1 MRAAILI
8 LVTFL
13 LQGLI
18 SGLMPAEVAPPD
30 LPFLAALALAG
41 FYPLYVGL
49 PLAFVIGIL
58 QDLLSAGYP
67 GLHTVGLLCGVYVY
81 YRLSRSFHSDEL
93 LGQITI
99 LGGSFLA
106 KWLGYALVGYWLRG
120 GPFAFAALT
129 GVFVSEIL
137 LTLGLAPFLLGW
149 ARRVL
154 GETRRE

>member
-8 LVTFL
+8 LLTFL
-13 LQGLI
+13 LQGLV
-18 SGLMPAEVAPPD
+18 SALVPAELAPPD

-41 FYPLYVGL
+41 FYPLQVGL
-49 PLAFVIGIL
+49 LLAFIIGML

-106 KWLGYALVGYWLRG
+106 KWLGYALIGYWLRG
-120 GPFAFAALT
+120 GPFGFAALT
-129 GVFVSEIL
+129 GVFVSEIV

-149 ARRVL
+149 ARGLL
-154 GETRRE
+154 GERRRE

>member
-13 LQGLI
+13 LQGLV
-18 SGLMPAEVAPPD
+18 SALMPAELSPPD

-41 FYPLYVGL
+41 FYPAHVGL
-49 PLAFVIGIL
+49 PLAFVVGML

-106 KWLGYALVGYWLRG
+106 KWLGYALMGYWLRG
-120 GPFAFAALT
+120 GPFGFAALT
-129 GVFVSEIL
+129 GVFASELI
-137 LTLGLAPFLLGW
+137 LTLGLAPFLLSG
-149 ARRVL
+149 ARGLL
-154 GETRRE
+154 GERHRE